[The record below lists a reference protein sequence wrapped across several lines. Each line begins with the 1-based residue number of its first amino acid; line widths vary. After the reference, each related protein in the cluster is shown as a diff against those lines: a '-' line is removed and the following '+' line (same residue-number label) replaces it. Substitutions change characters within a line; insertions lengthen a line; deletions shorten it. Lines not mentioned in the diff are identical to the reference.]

1 MGLFDR
7 VRRYLVGDPFELT
20 SLNAAGLQ
28 LSAEDVRAQ
37 RRVDADDRQREAR
50 LQETI
55 AIGGGLVLDPDDPI
69 YRRVGGN
76 RLKNR
81 DLMPLQQ
88 DRMLEIAWYLWES
101 NGLAKRLMQLMTDL
115 IVGEGVSVEAK
126 DARLQDQIDLVWNHR
141 INQLHRRVREFHN
154 SLGVNGELV
163 LPVSRNPITG
173 RPVMAFIDPYQILRV
188 EPDPTNILVTKSIVL
203 KPDKYATGT
212 QGAMQGETLAVIN
225 ENPETGMLEG
235 DCFYFSIN
243 KLPNSLRGRSDYLAI
258 ADWLDLYDQFMFA
271 SVERF
276 QFLSAFVWDLQVKG
290 GDEGKIREALKR
302 FPKNPRPGTV
312 YAHNENEELTP
323 KNPDL
328 KGADTSKA
336 AEMLLIHAG
345 GTFGF
350 PTSYLGVT
358 DSNHATIEGQND
370 VMMKTPAARQKEFVT
385 FLTDVVRYALEGVTG
400 ANPALFRGADAGF
413 TVRVPEIAAK
423 DVARIGTTINQIVQ
437 ANDVAVKNE
446 TLSKRAAIV
455 IQTAVVKH
463 LGVELNPAD
472 LQQEIDAEVEADHV
486 KKVARAKDLA
496 AAAPPAPTDPT
507 PPTPATQPTPAVAG
521 A

>member
-1 MGLFDR
+1 
-7 VRRYLVGDPFELT
+7 
-20 SLNAAGLQ
+20 
-28 LSAEDVRAQ
+28 
-37 RRVDADDRQREAR
+37 
-50 LQETI
+50 
-55 AIGGGLVLDPDDPI
+55 
-69 YRRVGGN
+69 
-76 RLKNR
+76 
-81 DLMPLQQ
+81 
-88 DRMLEIAWYLWES
+88 
-101 NGLAKRLMQLMTDL
+101 
-115 IVGEGVSVEAK
+115 
-126 DARLQDQIDLVWNHR
+126 
-141 INQLHRRVREFHN
+141 
-154 SLGVNGELV
+154 
-163 LPVSRNPITG
+163 
-173 RPVMAFIDPYQILRV
+173 
-188 EPDPTNILVTKSIVL
+188 
-203 KPDKYATGT
+203 
-212 QGAMQGETLAVIN
+212 MQGETLAVIN